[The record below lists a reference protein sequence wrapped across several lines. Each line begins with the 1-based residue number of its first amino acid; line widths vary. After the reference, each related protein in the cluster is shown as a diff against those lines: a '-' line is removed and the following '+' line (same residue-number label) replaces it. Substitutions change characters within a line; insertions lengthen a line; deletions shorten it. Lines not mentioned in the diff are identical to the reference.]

1 MSGDVPLHR
10 PADADEADALLPAD
24 GPPPVVTGSLPDELP
39 DFVRD
44 SLASG
49 GRALLS
55 TERLGGV
62 EEYRP
67 EDLTVT
73 VGPGTRMSTLQEWL
87 GERDQWIPLS
97 SAGLRRSAGGVVAAA
112 PPSPYAGEYGPLRRQ
127 VLAVRVLTYDGERL
141 DWGRAVV
148 KNVAGYDMPRL
159 VCGSRARLGL
169 VLGVSFRVWPLPE
182 ARRRLEIRPVAD
194 GEGEAREMAGATVGV
209 DADEDW
215 RPAAESWA
223 WSAAGEATPP
233 LVVELA
239 GSPPS
244 VRAREERL
252 ARWAEAR
259 GLTARPRPPEED
271 EGEKESAGPGMPPG
285 GTSRAGSP
293 PSGRRAA
300 SPRPACLRFRVGP
313 RYVADAAAALRA
325 ADGTERLVAHPR
337 EGLIT
342 AHVAADGSPRG
353 VVAAGTGAPPDAR
366 VAVDRGRPGLHER
379 VEGLRDGGR
388 IDLERR
394 VVEALGGR
402 RRSWTADFV

>member
-1 MSGDVPLHR
+1 MSDVVTFHR
-10 PADADEADALLPAD
+10 PADADDAGALLPAD

-39 DFVRD
+39 DFVRA
-44 SLASG
+44 SLASE

-73 VGPGTRMSTLQEWL
+73 VGPGTRMATLQESL
-87 GERDQWIPLS
+87 GAHGQWIPVS
-97 SAGLRRSAGGVVAAA
+97 SSGLRRSAGGVVAAA

-127 VLAVRVLTYDGERL
+127 VLAVSVLTYDGERL

-169 VLGVSFRVWPLPE
+169 VLGVTFRVWPLPE
-182 ARRRLEIRPVAD
+182 ARRRFEVRPVTDRA
-194 GEGEAREMAGATVGV
+194 GAKRELAGATVGV

-215 RPAAESWA
+215 RPTAESWS
-223 WSAAGEATPP
+223 WSAAEEETPP

-239 GSPPS
+239 GSPAS

-252 ARWAEAR
+252 ARWAEAG
-259 GLTARPRPPEED
+259 GLTAQPRPSEED
-271 EGEKESAGPGMPPG
+271 GDEKERLGREAS
-285 GTSRAGSP
+285 SRP
-293 PSGRRAA
+293 V
-300 SPRPACLRFRVGP
+300 CLRFRVDPG
-313 RYVADAAAALRA
+313 YVADVTAALRA
-325 ADGTERLVAHPR
+325 TEGTERLVAHPR

-342 AHVAADGSPRG
+342 AHVAAAGDPRG
-353 VVAAGTGAPPDAR
+353 VAAAGVGTAPDAR
-366 VAVDRGRPGLHER
+366 VAVERGRPGLHER
-379 VEGLRDGGR
+379 VEGFRESGR
-388 IDLERR
+388 TDLERR

-402 RRSWTADFV
+402 GRPWTADFV